1 MISLALEDVVRVVG
15 GRTSANDPDARVTG
29 VCTDSRH
36 VKPGDLFIAI
46 VGQRL
51 DGHHFLAEAVR
62 GGAAACIVS
71 REACEAM
78 GGAPAATPGVREAMS
93 SVRHAMPG
101 VPEIKLI
108 FVHDPVTAL
117 GQLAAWYR
125 REVLP
130 RRTKVIG
137 VTGSN
142 GKTTTK
148 LMMDHVLS
156 AELTG
161 RASVRS
167 FNNAIGVPLTLLS
180 AGFEDEYLVVEI
192 GTNSPGEIDHLAGM
206 AQPDLA
212 VITSIGAA
220 HLEGLGNLDA
230 VAAEKA
236 TILRHV
242 RAGGLAVVNID
253 EPALLAHLPAT
264 AASRGHRDG
273 IRGEVKAF
281 PGAGVVVGE
290 HGSPGRG
297 VDGTDTS
304 VRTKSRISAVQCG
317 EPFRLCTVGRSP
329 EADLYVACIEGD
341 LDGTSFVID
350 GDLAVRLR
358 LPGPHHATNAAL
370 AYAVGR
376 WMGLSA
382 ESIGE
387 RLYSF
392 EPAAGRTR
400 RVELGEVTLIDDCY
414 NANPSSMM
422 AALDILAT
430 VRGRR
435 RVFVMGDMMELGAA
449 SASWHRRI
457 GQCAAAAGVDVMIAA
472 GRLASSAAE
481 AAAAAGVAEI
491 VVCDDACDAADLAA
505 QRVGDGDVVLVKGS
519 RAMGLEAVVQR
530 LETALRPVER
540 RMKQA
545 V

>member
-1 MISLALEDVVRVVG
+1 MISLALEDVVRAVE
-15 GRTSANDPDARVTG
+15 GRTSASDPDARVTG
-29 VCTDSRH
+29 ICTDSRE
-36 VKPGDLFIAI
+36 VRPGDLFIAI

-51 DGHHFLAEAVR
+51 DGHHFLADAVR

-71 REACEAM
+71 QDACEAM
-78 GGAPAATPGVREAMS
+78 PA
-93 SVRHAMPG
+93 
-101 VPEIKLI
+101 VPENKLI
-108 FVHDPVTAL
+108 FVPDTVAAL
-117 GQLAAWYR
+117 GKLASWYR

-148 LMMDHVLS
+148 LMIDHVLS

-161 RASVRS
+161 RASIKS

-192 GTNSPGEIDHLAGM
+192 GTSSPGEIDYLARM

-212 VITSIGAA
+212 VITSVGAA
-220 HLEGLGNLDA
+220 HLEGLGDIDA

-236 TILRHV
+236 AILRHV

-253 EPALLAHLPAT
+253 ESALLAHLPAT
-264 AASRGHRDG
+264 TTARGHRDC

-281 PGAGVVVGE
+281 PGAGVVLGGNGMMG
-290 HGSPGRG
+290 HGL
-297 VDGTDTS
+297 DGAEAS
-304 VRTKSRISAVQCG
+304 VLTKPRVSSVQRG
-317 EPFRLCTVGRSP
+317 EPFRLCTVGRTP

-376 WMGLSA
+376 WMGLSGEA
-382 ESIGE
+382 IGE

-400 RVELGEVTLIDDCY
+400 RVELGDVTLIDDCY

-435 RVFVMGDMMELGAA
+435 RVFVMGDMLELGAA
-449 SASWHRRI
+449 SATWHRRI
-457 GQCAAAAGVDVMIAA
+457 GQCAASAGVDVMIAA
-472 GRLASSAAE
+472 GRLARAAAE

-540 RMKQA
+540 RLKQA